1 MTLAWGWPLAWT
13 ALAALLVPL
22 LLHLDRRRTLQPLRF
37 AALRWLG
44 AVRKPQRT
52 LRIREWLLLLLRLA
66 LLAAVVAWLA
76 QPLLHGTWRA
86 PREWLVVAPGVS
98 TDAVARTVDQPA
110 VWLAPGF
117 PSIDMPHAVDGR
129 VPIASLLRELDARLQ
144 PGDRLRVIVPRELDG
159 LDAAALALVHP
170 VDWQVDD
177 AATMSAPMAEP
188 PLLAIRTNATDDA
201 SHRAWRNM
209 IAAWNASPRF
219 AVRVDEAPHDAAVP
233 AGASALVWFGS
244 EGDGLRDWL
253 RHGGT
258 VLQIGGGNED
268 ARIAPDGAPFNIA
281 APSGTHLRLAQFDP
295 SRAPALRDPSFPSSL
310 HAALFG
316 PPPAPTRADA
326 ATVAPRASKAIFD
339 PPPTPLRDMLAIA
352 VVVLFLVERVL
363 ANGRRLER
371 SP

>member
-52 LRIREWLLLLLRLA
+52 LRIREWLLLLLRVG

-86 PREWLVVAPGVS
+86 PREWLVVAPGIA
-98 TDAVARTVDQPA
+98 TAAIERTADQPA
-110 VWLAPGF
+110 VWLVPGF
-117 PSIDMPHAVDGR
+117 PSLDAPPAVDGR
-129 VPIASLLRELDARLQ
+129 VPFASLLRELDAQLQ
-144 PGDRLRVIVPRELDG
+144 PDDRLRVIVPRELDG
-159 LDAAALALVHP
+159 LDAAALSLVHP
-170 VDWQVDD
+170 VDWQID
-177 AATMSAPMAEP
+177 ATATMPEPAAEP
-188 PLLAIRTNATDDA
+188 PLLAIRTDATDDA
-201 SHRAWRNM
+201 SHRSWRDLVT
-209 IAAWNASPRF
+209 AWNASPRF
-219 AVRVDEAPHDAAVP
+219 AVRVDEGAHDAAIP
-233 AGASALVWFGS
+233 ADASALVWFGS
-244 EGDGLRDWL
+244 EGDGLREWI

-258 VLQIGGGNED
+258 VLQIGGDED
-268 ARIAPDGAPFNIA
+268 ARIAPDGAPSNVA
-281 APSGTHLRLAQFDP
+281 APSGTHLRLAHFDP
-295 SRAPALRDPSFPSSL
+295 ARAPVLRDPAFPENL

-326 ATVAPRASKAIFD
+326 ASIAPRASKAIFD
-339 PPPTPLRDMLAIA
+339 PPPTPLRDLLAIA
-352 VVVLFLVERVL
+352 VVLLFLVERVL
-363 ANGRRLER
+363 ASGRRLER